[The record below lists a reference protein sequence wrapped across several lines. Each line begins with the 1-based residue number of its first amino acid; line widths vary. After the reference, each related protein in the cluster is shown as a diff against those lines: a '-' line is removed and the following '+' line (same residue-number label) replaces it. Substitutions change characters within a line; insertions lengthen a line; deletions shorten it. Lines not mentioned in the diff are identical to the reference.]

1 VNVSSQSKKNSRNG
15 FSLLELMGALSI
27 FCILI
32 ALTLPSFRNLLS
44 QRNLRGS
51 VSTVT
56 QHMILARQRAITES
70 NEYIVEFDFAN
81 GFFTVMDDDNSNGL
95 HDVGEDLLGP
105 LDIAADVTM
114 QNGPDSAIPAGK
126 LTFLPNGSASST
138 GQVTLNDLKGRTKE
152 VWVYRS
158 TGQVSIR

>member
-1 VNVSSQSKKNSRNG
+1 MKTVNRVKESNRNG

-32 ALTLPSFRNLLS
+32 LLTLPSFRNLLS
-44 QRNLRGS
+44 QRNLRNS

-56 QHMILARQRAITES
+56 QQLIVARQKAITES
-70 NEYIVEFDFAN
+70 NDYIIEYDFAN
-81 GFFTVMDDDNSNGL
+81 GFFTVMDDDNNNGL
-95 HDVGEDLLGP
+95 HDAGEDLFGP
-105 LDIAADVTM
+105 LDIATDVTI
-114 QNGPDSAIPAGK
+114 QNGPDSAIPGGK
-126 LTFLPNGSASST
+126 LTFFPNGSVSST
-138 GQVTLNDLKGRTKE
+138 GQVTLSDLKGRSKE